1 MTFNSITNLQKLD
14 KKVFKNITDYLTEL
28 QTIRIVGKPMKNTDG
43 SVSVEFRHEIF
54 CSVDYTFQ
62 VSGYMNQSN
71 KVEKSVFFFSIIDNK
86 DHKKV
91 IKVSQKQHKSIVN
104 LIKDKI
110 IL

>member
-1 MTFNSITNLQKLD
+1 MTHNPTTNLQNLD

-28 QTIRIVGKPMKNTDG
+28 QTIRIVGKPLQNADG
-43 SVSVEFRHEIF
+43 SISVEFRHEIF
-54 CSVDYTFQ
+54 CSDDYTFQ
-62 VSGYMNQSN
+62 VSGYMSQSN
-71 KVEKSVFFFSIIDNK
+71 KIEKSVFFFSIIDHK

-91 IKVSQKQHKSIVN
+91 IKISQKQHKSIVN